1 VTCIPKTDEKT
12 DNQEAEAI
20 HVIEVLPSFTG
31 SADEQ
36 CGQSIHSWN
45 FEGRVDMNF
54 ERILAG
60 SFEKIEFEPGELAF
74 LAATS
79 KVEQPIR
86 DRLSWRL
93 QQTLKDYDVVR
104 EWRRADIAILKD
116 ESPVAVIEL
125 KAMYTFDAASN
136 YLMEVVDAIWKD
148 EQKALKLVGPEVPI
162 FTVLLAA
169 HPKPINPALMKP
181 FIKYRDGIIKSLRT
195 ETCEEVSAAA
205 DRIVTDSFLYKAPRN
220 LAFRHIVHGNG
231 ESFNVPFDVQVWCF
245 RFAP

>member
-1 VTCIPKTDEKT
+1 MWSKYSFMEFRR
-12 DNQEAEAI
+12 
-20 HVIEVLPSFTG
+20 EV
-31 SADEQ
+31 D
-36 CGQSIHSWN
+36 
-45 FEGRVDMNF
+45 VNF
-54 ERILAG
+54 ERILAD
-60 SFEKIEFEPGELAF
+60 SFEKIEFEAGELAF

-125 KAMYTFDAASN
+125 KAMYTFDTALNNHMQFVAAIS
-136 YLMEVVDAIWKD
+136 KD
-148 EQKALKLVGPEVPI
+148 EQKALKLVGPDVPI

-169 HPKPINPALMKP
+169 HPKPSNPDLMKP
-181 FIKYRDGIIKSLRT
+181 FIKYRDGIMTSLRT
-195 ETCEEVSAAA
+195 ATCEEVAAA
-205 DRIVTDSFLYKAPRN
+205 ANRIVTDSFLSKAPRN
-220 LAFRHIVHGNG
+220 LVFRHIVRGNG
-231 ESFNVPFDVQVWCF
+231 ESFTVPFDVYVWCF

>member
-1 VTCIPKTDEKT
+1 
-12 DNQEAEAI
+12 
-20 HVIEVLPSFTG
+20 
-31 SADEQ
+31 
-36 CGQSIHSWN
+36 
-45 FEGRVDMNF
+45 MNF
-54 ERILAG
+54 ERIIAG

-104 EWRRADIAILKD
+104 EWVRADIVTRERTDIVILKD

-125 KAMYTFDAASN
+125 KAMYTFDATLN
-136 YLMEVVDAIWKD
+136 KHMKFVKAISDD
-148 EQKALKLVGPEVPI
+148 EQKALKLVGPDVPI
-162 FTVLLAA
+162 FTILLAA
-169 HPKPINPALMKP
+169 HPKLINPDLMKP
-181 FIKYRDGIIKSLRT
+181 FIKYRNDIMRSLRT
-195 ETCEEVSAAA
+195 ATCKRVADEA
-205 DRIVTDSFLYKAPRN
+205 DRIVTDSFLCKAPRN

-231 ESFNVPFDVQVWCF
+231 ESFNVPFDVHVWCF